1 MLRDLITAW
10 SLLDCDARVVTERE
24 QRALSLHG
32 TLDGMKM
39 EMNILA
45 GDIKARSQFFGT
57 LMSLHL
63 GALMQIDSST
73 SLSIASSSRKIAE
86 ETKKDGRSMKTY
98 VLRRF
103 VSNSDLRMS
112 PASPW

>member
-1 MLRDLITAW
+1 MLRDLVKAW
-10 SLLDCDARVVTERE
+10 SLLDYDPRLILERE
-24 QRALSLHG
+24 QRVISLHS

-39 EMNILA
+39 EMNILS

-98 VLRRF
+98 V
-103 VSNSDLRMS
+103 
-112 PASPW
+112 ASRS